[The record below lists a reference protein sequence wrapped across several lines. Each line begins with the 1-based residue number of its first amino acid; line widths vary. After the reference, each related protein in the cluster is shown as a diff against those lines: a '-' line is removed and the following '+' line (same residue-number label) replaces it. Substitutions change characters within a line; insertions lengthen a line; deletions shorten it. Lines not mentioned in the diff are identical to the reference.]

1 VRVQTDRLRSI
12 TAYFALRQHG
22 TFLSFSQKFG
32 SQSQIFVKKNVP
44 FRPAGGE
51 SGRLSR
57 QMPDLKLT
65 A

>member
-1 VRVQTDRLRSI
+1 DISPDGSQIR
-12 TAYFALRQHG
+12 LRQHG
-22 TFLSFSQKFG
+22 TLFAFSQKCCT
-32 SQSQIFVKKNVP
+32 QCNIFVKKHGI

-57 QMPDLKLT
+57 QMPGLETT